1 MKFYLAIMMNA
12 IHQDLDLWEVWI
24 EYDQFHPEYFGT
36 LYVHG
41 EITADKKLS
50 SSLIKMHEEG
60 CQLHLQL
67 PARPV
72 GINGTQEVVYSE
84 PIKNLNQYSS
94 VCIYADEELIGFIN
108 DIEIMI

>member
-1 MKFYLAIMMNA
+1 MNA
-12 IHQDLDLWEVWI
+12 IQQDLDLWEVWI

-41 EITADKKLS
+41 EITTGQKTNS
-50 SSLIKMHEEG
+50 CLIRMREEG

-67 PARPV
+67 PANIS
-72 GINGTQEVVYSE
+72 GIGDSQEVVYSE
-84 PIKNLNQYSS
+84 PIKNLNQYSAI
-94 VCIYADEELIGFIN
+94 CIYAGEELVGFIN